1 MSHTQRSGV
10 RPGNRL
16 LARLPPKEYDRL
28 RPHLEP
34 ARFEH
39 KQVLYELRSR
49 IEHAYFPN
57 RGVLSAV
64 ALMQDGS
71 AIEVATVGNEGVV
84 GLLAYL
90 GGETSPNEVM
100 VQVEG
105 DGVRIR
111 IDALKEAASGQG
123 SLADLMLRYHT
134 AYLTQVSQ
142 QVACNGLH
150 PIQQR
155 CCRWLL
161 STQDRVGSNE
171 VTLTHEFLG
180 VMLGVRRASVTEVL
194 RPLQE
199 EGFLSNGRGAIT
211 ILNRKGLEQAC
222 CECYRVVQDEFER
235 LLG

>member
-1 MSHTQRSGV
+1 
-10 RPGNRL
+10 
-16 LARLPPKEYDRL
+16 
-28 RPHLEP
+28 
-34 ARFEH
+34 
-39 KQVLYELRSR
+39 
-49 IEHAYFPN
+49 
-57 RGVLSAV
+57 
-64 ALMQDGS
+64 MQDGS

-161 STQDRVGSNE
+161 STQDRVGSDE
-171 VTLTHEFLG
+171 VTLTHEFLAI
-180 VMLGVRRASVTEVL
+180 MLGVRRASVTEVL

-211 ILNRKGLEQAC
+211 ILNRKGLEKAC

-235 LLG
+235 LLGRLA